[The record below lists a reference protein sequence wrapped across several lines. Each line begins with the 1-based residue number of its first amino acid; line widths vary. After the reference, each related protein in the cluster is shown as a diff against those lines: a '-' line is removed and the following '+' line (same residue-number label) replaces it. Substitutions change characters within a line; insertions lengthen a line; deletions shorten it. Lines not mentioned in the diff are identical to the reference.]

1 LSESL
6 FKPIVV
12 EEEKTKTLSEGH
24 FRFEE
29 RTLRVETFAGPMSG
43 PQTREVLRSGRAVA
57 VLLYDFTAHRL
68 VLIEQFRI
76 GAYLNDFRSP
86 RILECVAGMIDEG
99 EDPEQ
104 AARREVEEE
113 IGHPVG
119 RMEEAGSYL
128 SSPGISDELIT
139 LYIGSVD
146 AAIVGGEHGLVEEGE
161 DIRTCVFT
169 VDEAMALAD
178 TGKVANIVAQ
188 LALLWFARH
197 GQALRQRWLAA
208 SERDLATK

>member
-1 LSESL
+1 MSDSL
-6 FKPIVV
+6 CKPIAV
-12 EEEKTKTLSEGH
+12 EEQETKLLAQGH
-24 FRFEE
+24 FRYEE
-29 RTLRVETFAGPMSG
+29 RTLRVETFAGQMSG
-43 PQTREVLRSGRAVA
+43 PQTREIVRSGRAVA
-57 VLLYDFTAHRL
+57 VLLYDFNAHRL

-76 GAYLNDFRSP
+76 GAYLNGFHSP

-113 IGHPVG
+113 VGHPVG

-128 SSPGISDELIT
+128 SSPGISDELVT

-146 AAIVGGEHGLVEEGE
+146 ASIVGGEHGLAEEGE
-161 DIRTCVFT
+161 DIRTWVFT
-169 VDEAMALAD
+169 VEEAMALAD

-197 GQALRQRWLAA
+197 GEALRQRWLAA
-208 SERDLATK
+208 SELDLAIT

>member
-1 LSESL
+1 MPESL

-12 EEEKTKTLSEGH
+12 EEQETKTLAQGH
-24 FRFEE
+24 FRYEQ
-29 RTLRVETFAGPMSG
+29 RTLRVETFAGPMSA
-43 PQTREVLRSGRAVA
+43 PQTREILRSGRAVA
-57 VLLYDFTAHRL
+57 VLLYDFIAHRL

-86 RILECVAGMIDEG
+86 RILECVAGMIDDG
-99 EDPEQ
+99 ENPEQ

-113 IGHPVG
+113 VGHTVG
-119 RMEEAGSYL
+119 KMEEAGSYL

-146 AAIVGGEHGLVEEGE
+146 SSVMGGEHGLAAEGE
-161 DIRTCVFT
+161 DIRTCIFT

-178 TGKVANIVAQ
+178 TGKVTNMVAQ

-197 GQALRQRWLAA
+197 GEALRQRWLAA
-208 SERDLATK
+208 SLTPVP